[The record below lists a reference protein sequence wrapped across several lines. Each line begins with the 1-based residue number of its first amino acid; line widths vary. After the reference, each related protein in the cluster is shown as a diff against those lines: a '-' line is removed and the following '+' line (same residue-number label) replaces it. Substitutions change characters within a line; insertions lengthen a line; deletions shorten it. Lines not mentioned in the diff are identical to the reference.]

1 METAPGGDSATLNA
15 TYTSLSAD
23 DDGESLQ
30 RLVADLYACCQR
42 VAGDGIRATLAA
54 LRTYI
59 PLTVHE
65 VRSGTQI
72 LDWTVPPEWKLREA
86 HITHHSGK
94 RVVDALNSNLHV
106 APYSAPVRARM
117 PLAELRRHMF
127 SDRERFDWIPYGSS
141 HPSDAWGFYLSN
153 RELEAL
159 PEGEYDVCIDSCL
172 EPGQLTYGECLVRGR
187 SFEEVLISCHLGNPC
202 IPNDNLSSVAVA
214 TALAQRLHSKRT
226 RYSYRLLFIP
236 STIGSIAWIALNQ
249 SRLFRIKHGLVL
261 TQLGGFGQPSYKV
274 SRHGDAEIDR
284 IFAFV
289 LGETGDAFQIESF
302 SPCGQDERQYGSP
315 GLDLPVGRFMRAR
328 AALTPQDH
336 ASNGDLTTV
345 HAEPLHDSFV
355 KLRSVIDILE
365 HNRCYLNQKPYCEPQ
380 LSKYGLAR
388 FRSGR
393 SAAAHRHA
401 LLWVLNYSDGENT
414 LLDIAARAG
423 LRWSDIKHA
432 ASALRACDLL
442 KLAGRQ
448 TSRRPQRNPRRL
460 ASSAP

>member
-1 METAPGGDSATLNA
+1 LRADAIVAARNVLNA
-15 TYTSLSAD
+15 AYTNLSVD
-23 DDGESLQ
+23 DDGESLE
-30 RLVADLYACCQR
+30 RLVTDLYAHCQR
-42 VAGDGIRATLAA
+42 AAGDGIRATLAA
-54 LRTYI
+54 LRSYI

-86 HITHHSGK
+86 HITHDSGK
-94 RVVDALNSNLHV
+94 RVVDALNSNLNVV
-106 APYSAPVRARM
+106 AYSAPVRARM
-117 PLAELRRHMF
+117 PLAELQRHMF
-127 SDRERFDWIPYGSS
+127 SERERFDWIPHGRS

-153 RELEAL
+153 KELEAL
-159 PEGEYDVCIDSCL
+159 PEGDYDVCIDSCL

-202 IPNDNLSSVAVA
+202 FPNDNLSSIAVA
-214 TALAQRLHSKRT
+214 TALVQRLRSKRT

-236 STIGSIAWIALNQ
+236 STIGSITWIALNQ

-261 TQLGGFGQPSYKV
+261 TQLGGLGQPSYKA
-274 SRHGDAEIDR
+274 SRNGDADIDR

-289 LGETGDAFQIESF
+289 LGETGEAFQIESF
-302 SPCGQDERQYGSP
+302 SPCGQDERQYCSP
-315 GLDLPVGRFMRAR
+315 GLDLPVGRFTRAT
-328 AALTPQDH
+328 LTPEDH
-336 ASNGDLTTV
+336 ASNVDLTTA
-345 HAEPLHDSFV
+345 HAESLHDSLI
-355 KLRSVIDILE
+355 KLESVIDILE

-388 FRSGR
+388 FRSGLP
-393 SAAAHRHA
+393 AAAHRHA

-423 LRWSDIKHA
+423 LHWSDIKHA

-448 TSRRPQRNPRRL
+448 PARRAHKNPRRQV
-460 ASSAP
+460 SSGL